1 MIVLLIYIGNYM
13 YVMIIIGWFECFG
26 FGNKFFWWFYIFFSV
41 NSGVVGKFGFF
52 DGGFGILCDGVVGIY
67 G

>member
-1 MIVLLIYIGNYM
+1 M